1 MLVLLAN
8 LRLWRGRAKA
18 ALPLANEARALF
30 HSIGDHYGRAMA
42 LAAASR
48 SLAAVG
54 DVAEVEKALEEVMS
68 ATTAIASEK
77 MGANIAGGTFVHLG
91 DGDRALTSLIAAETD
106 PNEKPGLGDLEW
118 MVSTGLAYLQVAK
131 VDEALTLLEG
141 AAEQSPTSPYAL
153 SAFALVSAAIG
164 EPENAIGLADAA
176 ESFSGASYLDHN
188 TAAAAR
194 VLALAQMGDESAA
207 RKALDAATAFID
219 STDDQLARRVTRLAG
234 AEALACLGDES
245 AGELRTTTQAELI
258 AMGAPADGWTT
269 AFRLAALGRGAGEGG
284 GS

>member
-1 MLVLLAN
+1 
-8 LRLWRGRAKA
+8 
-18 ALPLANEARALF
+18 
-30 HSIGDHYGRAMA
+30 
-42 LAAASR
+42 
-48 SLAAVG
+48 
-54 DVAEVEKALEEVMS
+54 
-68 ATTAIASEK
+68 
-77 MGANIAGGTFVHLG
+77 
-91 DGDRALTSLIAAETD
+91 
-106 PNEKPGLGDLEW
+106 

-153 SAFALVSAAIG
+153 STFALASAAIG

-188 TAAAAR
+188 TAGAAR

-245 AGELRTTTQAELI
+245 AGSCAPRRRPSSSRWARLPTAGRRPSASLRSDAVPEK
-258 AMGAPADGWTT
+258 
-269 AFRLAALGRGAGEGG
+269 AA

>member
-1 MLVLLAN
+1 MMLVLLAN

-18 ALPLANEARALF
+18 RCRSGARRALF

-42 LAAASR
+42 LTATSR

-68 ATTAIASEK
+68 ATTGSLREK
-77 MGANIAGGTFVHLG
+77 MSEHRRRDVRAG
-91 DGDRALTSLIAAETD
+91 DGDRALTSLIAAESD

-153 SAFALVSAAIG
+153 SAFALASAAIG

-176 ESFSGASYLDHN
+176 ESFSGASYLDRN
-188 TAAAAR
+188 TAGAAR

-207 RKALDAATAFID
+207 RKALTPRPRFID
-219 STDDQLARRVTRLAG
+219 STDDQLLGGHQAGWRR
-234 AEALACLGDES
+234 ALACLGDES
-245 AGELRTTTQAELI
+245 AGGCAPRRRPSHRDGRACRRLDDGLRS
-258 AMGAPADGWTT
+258 P
-269 AFRLAALGRGAGEGG
+269 LGRGAGEGG